1 MKKVMLFAM
10 LATLL
15 FAGRED
21 DFWKFIGWDE
31 NTEEGE
37 NGDVPVL
44 LTNLGDDFWDAAI
57 LKDSSNCVFLDVS
70 DDIIKKAVG
79 VVDGREVYMSMDDRG
94 YPVKLVSDNAT
105 ATLSYDEGMA
115 YVSFVCDSTVEIDS
129 FAIGGEGKY
138 GNNKLIL
145 NGLYDVYHVG
155 GLVALGKEWQLFK
168 ELVGLLRDIDGMDF
182 MELIEYWEHR
192 HDDKWFNRL
201 LEMAKSNEEENSS
214 TATFFVG
221 IKTGGVTNITKNSA
235 TCEIDGYLR
244 VLDAESVNIG
254 YGVMCY
260 LPEGGSTVYM
270 QQQVTPFTTTW
281 HISDMTISLP
291 VAHQFVDLDENMTY
305 YYRAFF
311 IDYTTGHCI
320 YGDIKSFKTQNAP
333 TGDGLFS
340 VGEFGRQVRFA
351 LGNLVYSGGYHFTAH
366 QYDYGGLFGWGTGSN
381 PTNTSTDWRDY
392 PTFDDWGNHIAGGW
406 RTLTRDEWRYVI
418 WDRARAEYKRGAAT
432 VCGVLLPDNWSGGT
446 FHAAFNGWGTN
457 VYDASSWS
465 DMEAAGAVFL
475 PAAGDRYG
483 TELNDVGADG
493 YYWSSTPS
501 GENDAYYMGFY
512 EYGVYDGDYYAR
524 YIGHSVR
531 LVQDY

>member
-1 MKKVMLFAM
+1 MKKIAFFVMV
-10 LATLL
+10 ATLL
-15 FAGRED
+15 FAGCEKD
-21 DFWKFIGWDE
+21 WWQIFDTGEGGSDE
-31 NTEEGE
+31 IAA
-37 NGDVPVL
+37 VV

-57 LKDSSNCVFLDVS
+57 VEDSSNCVFLDVS

-79 VVDGREVYMSMDDRG
+79 VVDGREVYMAMDDSGR
-94 YPVKLVSDNAT
+94 PVKLVSDNAT
-105 ATLSYDEGMA
+105 ATLSYGEGMA
-115 YVSFVCDSTVEIDS
+115 YVSLVCDSTVEIDS

-138 GNNKLIL
+138 GNDKLIL
-145 NGLYDVYHVG
+145 NGLYDVYQMASG
-155 GLVALGKEWQLFK
+155 GGWQLFT
-168 ELVGLLRDIDGMDF
+168 EFVGLLRDIDGMNF

-192 HDDKWFNRL
+192 HDEEWFNRL
-201 LEMAKSNEEENSS
+201 LEAAKVEEKEVSS
-214 TATFFVG
+214 VPNFFVG

-270 QQQVTPFTTTW
+270 QQQVTPFTTTL

-291 VAHQFVDLDENMTY
+291 VAHQFVDLAGNTTY

-311 IDYTTGHCI
+311 VDYTTGHCI
-320 YGDIKSFKTQNAP
+320 YGDIKSFTTKNAP

-351 LGNLVYSGGYHFTAH
+351 PGNLVYSGGYHFTAH
-366 QYDYGGLFGWGTGSN
+366 QYDYGGYFGWGTGSN
-381 PTNTSTDWRDY
+381 PTNTSTDWEDY
-392 PTFDDWGNHIAGGW
+392 PSFDDWGNHIAGGW
-406 RTLTRDEWRYVI
+406 RTLTMDEWHYVI
-418 WDRARAEYKRGAAT
+418 WNRADASAKRGYAT
-432 VCGVLLPDNWSGGT
+432 VCGVHGVVLLPDNWSGGT
-446 FHAAFNGWGTN
+446 FTAGIDIDEGYSTN

-475 PAAGDRYG
+475 PAAGCRDGYNVG
-483 TELNDVGADG
+483 TCG
-493 YYWSSTPS
+493 YYWSSS
-501 GENDAYYMGFY
+501 VLDYFAYAIHGMGT
-512 EYGVYDGDYYAR
+512 YDGFFYR
-524 YIGHSVR
+524 YEGLSVR